1 MHGNDLRALSTLW
14 LEAKAKETEA
24 TNQRIAIEK
33 SIIELVGAKEEGSKS
48 TEFEELKI
56 TTTGRLS
63 YKADATELL
72 TLTMAWPV
80 DIQPAY
86 LAPKIDE
93 TRLKKIRAE
102 RPDLW
107 REIARAVVVKPAK
120 TGVTIVTTK
129 E

>member
-1 MHGNDLRALSTLW
+1 MLGQDVKALSTLW

-33 SIIELVGAKEEGSKS
+33 ALIELIGAREEGSQS
-48 TEFEELKI
+48 TDLGDGIKV

-63 YKADATELL
+63 YKADPTDLL
-72 TLTMAWPV
+72 MLTMAWPV

-86 LAPKIDE
+86 MAPKLDE
-93 TRLKKIRAE
+93 TRLKKIRSDH
-102 RPDLW
+102 PDLW
-107 REIARAVVVKPAK
+107 RSIAHAVTVKPQK
-120 TGVTIVTTK
+120 TSVTITQ

>member
-1 MHGNDLRALSTLW
+1 MHGQDLKALSTLW

-24 TNQRIAIEK
+24 ASQRIAIEK
-33 SIIELVGAKEEGSKS
+33 AIIELVGAKEEGSKS
-48 TEFEELKI
+48 TESDGIKI

-86 LAPKIDE
+86 LAPKVDE
-93 TRLKKIRAE
+93 TRLKKIRSE

-107 REIARAVVVKPAK
+107 KEIARAVEVKPQK
-120 TGVTIVTTK
+120 TGVNITIQ

>member
-1 MHGNDLRALSTLW
+1 MHGQDLKALSTLW
-14 LEAKAKETEA
+14 LEAKAKEAEA
-24 TNQRIAIEK
+24 ASQRIAIEK
-33 SIIELVGAKEEGSKS
+33 AIIELVGAKEEGSKS
-48 TEFEELKI
+48 TESDGIKI

-107 REIARAVVVKPAK
+107 KEIARAVEVKPQK
-120 TGVTIVTTK
+120 TGVNITIQ

>member
-1 MHGNDLRALSTLW
+1 MHGNDLKALSTLW

-24 TNQRIAIEK
+24 THQRIAIEN
-33 SIIELVGAKEEGSKS
+33 SIIELVGAKEEGSQS
-48 TEFEELKI
+48 TECGDLKI

-86 LAPKIDE
+86 LAPKVDE
-93 TRLKKIRAE
+93 TRLKKLRLY
-102 RPDLW
+102 RQDLW
-107 REIARAVVVKPAK
+107 RSIASAIEVKPAK
-120 TGVTIVTTK
+120 TGVLITRI
-129 E
+129 ED

>member
-1 MHGNDLRALSTLW
+1 MHGQDLKALSTLW

-33 SIIELVGAKEEGSKS
+33 SIIELVGAKEEGAKS
-48 TEFEELKI
+48 TECEDLKI

-86 LAPKIDE
+86 LAPKVDE

-107 REIARAVVVKPAK
+107 KEIAKAVEVKPQK
-120 TGVTIVTTK
+120 TGVNITIQ

>member
-1 MHGNDLRALSTLW
+1 MHGNDLKALSTLW

-33 SIIELVGAKEEGSKS
+33 SIIELVGAKEEGSQS
-48 TEFEELKI
+48 TECGDLKI

-86 LAPKIDE
+86 LAPKVDE
-93 TRLKKIRAE
+93 TRLKKLRAD

-107 REIARAVVVKPAK
+107 REIARAVEVKPAK
-120 TGVTIVTTK
+120 TGVTIAIK

>member
-1 MHGNDLRALSTLW
+1 MQGQDLKALSTLW
-14 LEAKAKETEA
+14 LEAKAKEAETA
-24 TNQRIAIEK
+24 NQRIAIEK
-33 SIIELVGAKEEGSKS
+33 AIIELVGAKEEGSKS
-48 TEFEELKI
+48 TESDGIKI

-107 REIARAVVVKPAK
+107 KEIARAVEVKPQK
-120 TGVTIVTTK
+120 TGVTITVQ

>member
-1 MHGNDLRALSTLW
+1 MQGQDLKALSTLW
-14 LEAKAKETEA
+14 LEAKSKEAEA
-24 TNQRIAIEK
+24 ASQRIAIEK
-33 SIIELVGAKEEGSKS
+33 AIIELVGAKEEGSKS
-48 TEFEELKI
+48 TESDGIKI

-93 TRLKKIRAE
+93 TRLKKIRSE

-107 REIARAVVVKPAK
+107 KEIARAVEVKPQK
-120 TGVTIVTTK
+120 TGVNITIQ

>member
-1 MHGNDLRALSTLW
+1 MHGNDLKALSTLW

-33 SIIELVGAKEEGSKS
+33 SIIELVGAKEEGAQS
-48 TEFEELKI
+48 TECGDLKI

-63 YKADATELL
+63 YKADATDLL
-72 TLTMAWPV
+72 MLTMAWPV

-86 LAPKIDE
+86 MAPKVDE
-93 TRLKKIRAE
+93 TRLKKLRAD

-107 REIARAVVVKPAK
+107 REIARAVEVKPAK
-120 TGVTIVTTK
+120 TSVTISIK

>member
-1 MHGNDLRALSTLW
+1 MQGQDLKALSTLW
-14 LEAKAKETEA
+14 LEAKAKEAEA
-24 TNQRIAIEK
+24 ASQRIAIEK
-33 SIIELVGAKEEGSKS
+33 AIIELVGAKEEGSKS
-48 TEFEELKI
+48 TESDGIKI

-86 LAPKIDE
+86 LAPKVDE

-107 REIARAVVVKPAK
+107 KEIARAVEVKPQK
-120 TGVTIVTTK
+120 TGVTIMQV
-129 E
+129 EA

>member
-1 MHGNDLRALSTLW
+1 MHGQDLKALSTLW

-24 TNQRIAIEK
+24 ASQRIAIEK
-33 SIIELVGAKEEGSKS
+33 AIIELVGAKEEGSKS
-48 TEFEELKI
+48 TESDGIKI

-86 LAPKIDE
+86 LAPKVDE

-107 REIARAVVVKPAK
+107 KEIAWAVEVKPQK
-120 TGVTIVTTK
+120 TGVNITIQ

>member
-1 MHGNDLRALSTLW
+1 MHGQDLKALSTLW
-14 LEAKAKETEA
+14 LEAKAKEAEA
-24 TNQRIAIEK
+24 ASQRIAIEK
-33 SIIELVGAKEEGSKS
+33 AIIELVGAKEEGSKS
-48 TEFEELKI
+48 TESDGIKI

-86 LAPKIDE
+86 LAPKVDE

-107 REIARAVVVKPAK
+107 KEIARAVEVKPQK
-120 TGVTIVTTK
+120 TGVNITIQ

>member
-1 MHGNDLRALSTLW
+1 MLGQDVKALSNLW
-14 LEAKAKETEA
+14 LEAKAKEAEA
-24 TNQRIAIEK
+24 TAQRIAIEK
-33 SIIELVGAKEEGSKS
+33 AIIDLVGAKEEGSQSADVGDGIKV
-48 TEFEELKI
+48 

-72 TLTMAWPV
+72 MLTMAWPV

-86 LAPKIDE
+86 MAPKIDE
-93 TRLKKIRAE
+93 TRLKKIRAD

-107 REIARAVVVKPAK
+107 REIAKAVEVKPQK
-120 TGVTIVTTK
+120 TSVTISIK